1 VTPTIAIVGMS
12 GRFPGAADVEAFWR
26 ILREGI
32 SGITVLTP
40 EELRAAGVAEAE
52 IADPR
57 YVRAVAR
64 LAGADLFD
72 APLFG
77 LNPREA
83 EVMDPQQR
91 VFLECAWAA
100 LEDAGYDP
108 ERFPGWIGVYAGS
121 GIGKYLW
128 MNVAR
133 SPEALAAVGT
143 FQAMISNDKDYLAS
157 QASYRLNLRGPSVG
171 VQTACS
177 TSLVAVHLACQA
189 LLCFECDL
197 ALAGGVALSLP
208 TDRGYLYQEDGISSP
223 DGACRPFD
231 ARAGGT
237 IRGNGV
243 GVVVLK
249 RLADAEADGDR
260 VLAVIRGSAIN
271 NDGSGK
277 VGYTAPG
284 VNGQAEVIAAA
295 LAVAGVGAETIDY
308 VEAHGTATRLG
319 DPVEVAALTQAFDL
333 PDRPGTCALGSV
345 KSNLGHLDA
354 AAGVAGLIKTVLA
367 LHHGELPP
375 TLHYETPNP
384 QIDFASG
391 PFYVNAERRPWPS
404 GGRPRR
410 AGVSAFGIGGTNAHL
425 VLEEAPI
432 RGAETPEPV
441 FRRHL
446 LPLSAGSETALAEMA
461 ARLARHL
468 RTHPEI
474 ALADVAYTL
483 QVGRRELGRRL
494 AIVARNPEETALR
507 LETLAA
513 VRPVGEAAEESP
525 QESAAAEAEDLLSRL
540 IAADPEASE
549 TVLVDLGCL
558 WTRGAAI
565 DWQRLHGGERR
576 HRVALPTYPFE
587 RRRYWIEAG
596 GDALATGAAESQRAP
611 SAFRRPFAEWFY
623 LPSWRR
629 TLPPPRRGA
638 DPLAAAGDAAGGA
651 RCCLVLAD
659 DGGLGE
665 ALGAALRGRGFEVV
679 LAFAGDV
686 WETLSPRRYRMRPG
700 NAEDQARLWREL
712 AAGPGLPRRVLHLWN
727 VIAAPVGEAD
737 LDALA
742 AGLDRSFYSLLQ
754 LARTFGR
761 HPGAATDLLV
771 FANRLHA
778 IDGGDR
784 PEPVQAALL
793 GICRVLPQEQSDVR
807 CRSVDL
813 AFEPGAGISPRL
825 VEQCLSE
832 IEGIGGSA
840 WAGEGTVAW
849 RGPHRWVAAWDG
861 VPPEAAMSEGEGL
874 AELPGNGVYLI
885 TGGLGGVGLE
895 VAAHLAGKGA
905 RLVLLGRRSFPE
917 RESWDGWIESH
928 GDDDAVS
935 GKIRRLRAFEALGA
949 ETLTVAADVSDLAQM
964 EAVER
969 RIRERFGAIDAVFH
983 AAGIAG
989 GGLLA
994 TRAAEEAAAVLAP
1007 KVRGTLVLARVF
1019 ADARLLVLFSSLN
1032 ALYGGIGQ
1040 ADYAA
1045 ANAFLDGFAAAAN
1058 AADTQA
1064 ERGGRRTVAINWD
1077 AWREVGMAAGT
1088 DVPEELAAWRDQ
1100 QLAAA
1105 ITPDEGRRALVC
1117 ILAIGAVQIAV
1128 ATDALSRRLEEA
1140 ANLRLSAALLTS
1152 AAAPRRAGHPR
1163 PAAAPAYGAPE
1174 TPLEVRLAGLWEEL
1188 LGISPIG
1195 RGDGFFELGGHSL
1208 LAGQLT
1214 SRLRDEIGI
1223 ELPLEAIFTYPT
1235 PALLAAALA
1244 ELGVTTPA
1252 APAAPPVTMRPLPR
1266 ESRRILRAT
1275 EEVTDAPVASPGD
1288 RE

>member
-1 VTPTIAIVGMS
+1 VTPAIAIVGMS
-12 GRFPGAADVEAFWR
+12 GRFPGAADVEAFWEN
-26 ILREGI
+26 LRAGI

-91 VFLECAWAA
+91 VFLECTWAA

-208 TDRGYLYQEDGISSP
+208 ADRGYLYQDDGISSP

-243 GVVVLK
+243 GIVVLK

-277 VGYTAPG
+277 VGYTAPS
-284 VNGQAEVIAAA
+284 VSGQAEVIAAA

-333 PDRPGTCALGSV
+333 PGRPGTCALGSV
-345 KSNLGHLDA
+345 KSNVGHLDA

-375 TLHYETPNP
+375 TLHYDTPNP

-391 PFYVNAERRPWPS
+391 PFYVHADRRPWPS
-404 GGRPRR
+404 AGRPRR
-410 AGVSAFGIGGTNAHL
+410 AGVSAFGIGGTNAHV
-425 VLEEAPI
+425 VLEEAPAW
-432 RGAETPEPV
+432 GAERPEAA

-461 ARLARHL
+461 TRLARHL
-468 RTHPEI
+468 RAHPEI

-483 QVGRRELGRRL
+483 QVGRRELGLRL
-494 AIVARNPEETALR
+494 AIVARSAEEAAER
-507 LETLAA
+507 LEAVAA
-513 VRPVGEAAEESP
+513 VRPVGETVAELPEAGAAVE
-525 QESAAAEAEDLLSRL
+525 AAVDDRLSRV
-540 IAADPEASE
+540 IAADPETAES
-549 TVLVDLGCL
+549 LLADLGRL
-558 WTRGAAI
+558 WTRSAAI
-565 DWQRLHGGERR
+565 DWPRLHAGERR
-576 HRVALPTYPFE
+576 HRVPLPTYPFE
-587 RRRYWIEAG
+587 RRRYWIEAAG
-596 GDALATGAAESQRAP
+596 NTEDAEPERAP
-611 SAFRRPFAEWFY
+611 SVVRRPFAEWFY

-629 TLPPPRRGA
+629 TLPPPRQSA
-638 DPLAAAGDAAGGA
+638 ESGGA

-665 ALGAALRGRGFEVV
+665 ALGAALRERGWEVV
-679 LAFAGDV
+679 LAFVGDA
-686 WETLSPRRYRMRPG
+686 WETLSPGRYRMRPG
-700 NAEDQARLWREL
+700 DVEDHARLWREL

-727 VIAAPVGEAD
+727 VTAATAGEAK
-737 LDALA
+737 LDDLA
-742 AGLDRSFYSLLQ
+742 AGLDRGFYSLLQ

-771 FANRLHA
+771 FSNRLHA
-778 IDGGDR
+778 IDGDDR
-784 PEPVQAALL
+784 PEPVQSALL

-813 AFEPGAGISPRL
+813 AFEPDAGVSPRL
-825 VEQCLSE
+825 VEQCLAE
-832 IEGIGGSA
+832 IEGIAGTDGPA
-840 WAGEGTVAW
+840 GAGEGTVAW
-849 RGPHRWVAAWDG
+849 RGPHRWVAAWNE
-861 VPPEAAMSEGEGL
+861 VPPATAVTAGEGEEEEL

-895 VAAHLAGKGA
+895 VAALLARNGA
-905 RLVLLGRRSFPE
+905 RLVLLGRRPFPE
-917 RESWDGWIESH
+917 RESWDGWIANH
-928 GDDDAVS
+928 GDEDAVS

-949 ETLTVAADVSDLAQM
+949 EIQTIAADVADPAQM
-964 EAVER
+964 AVAER
-969 RIRERFGAIDAVFH
+969 RIRERFGAVDAVFH

-989 GGLLA
+989 GGLLS
-994 TRAAEEAAAVLAP
+994 TRAPEEAAAVLAP
-1007 KVRGTLVLARVF
+1007 KVRGTQVLAQVF

-1045 ANAFLDGFAAAAN
+1045 ANAFLDGFAAAA
-1058 AADTQA
+1058 QA
-1064 ERGGRRTVAINWD
+1064 GRGGRRTVAIHWD

-1105 ITPDEGRRALVC
+1105 ITPDEGRRALVRV
-1117 ILAIGAVQIAV
+1117 LATGAVQIAV
-1128 ATDALSRRLEEA
+1128 ATDSLSRRLEEA
-1140 ANLRLSAALLTS
+1140 AALRLSTALLAS

-1163 PAAAPAYGAPE
+1163 PAAAPAYVAPE
-1174 TPLEVRLAGLWEEL
+1174 TSFEARLAGLWEEL

-1195 RGDGFFELGGHSL
+1195 RDDGFFDLGGHSL

-1244 ELGVTTPA
+1244 ELGVTAPTPA
-1252 APAAPPVTMRPLPR
+1252 APAAPPVAIKPLPR
-1266 ESRRILRAT
+1266 ASRRILRT
-1275 EEVTDAPVASPGD
+1275 PEEVTDAPVASPGD
-1288 RE
+1288 RP